1 MEDIL
6 RETRRSASRILLMAG
21 ISFTLALLLIV
32 LISRYLTGRMKNL
45 TSQVA
50 LIENEDF
57 SRKIEI
63 KGNDEIG
70 QLSQAFNRMTD
81 KLNVLINELYK
92 KEITRRDAELYAF
105 RVR

>member
-1 MEDIL
+1 
-6 RETRRSASRILLMAG
+6 
-21 ISFTLALLLIV
+21 
-32 LISRYLTGRMKNL
+32 MKNL

-92 KEITRRDAELYAF
+92 KEITRRDAELYALQSQINPHF
-105 RVR
+105 LYNTCLLYTSRCV